1 MVGLERL
8 FVRAGLAALA
18 ALVVSGCAVSE
29 RENRR
34 TLNALDAH
42 ATPASEAARWAIS
55 PLALPVSLVAVLG
68 DIVIVHPVCSID
80 DAWADTVDALWTSHG
95 ETKFRRAV
103 MLPLA
108 TLATPLVFTGD
119 LGARALFPIGPNE
132 RLAP

>member
-1 MVGLERL
+1 MVGFPRL
-8 FVRAGLAALA
+8 VARSAGA
-18 ALVVSGCAVSE
+18 ALVALALSGCAVFE

-42 ATPASEAARWAIS
+42 ATPASAGARWVIA
-55 PLALPVSLVAVLG
+55 PLALPASLVVAVG
-68 DIVIVHPVCSID
+68 DMLIVHPVCSID

-108 TLATPLVFTGD
+108 ALATPVVFTGD
-119 LGARALFPIGPNE
+119 LLARSLFPIDPNE